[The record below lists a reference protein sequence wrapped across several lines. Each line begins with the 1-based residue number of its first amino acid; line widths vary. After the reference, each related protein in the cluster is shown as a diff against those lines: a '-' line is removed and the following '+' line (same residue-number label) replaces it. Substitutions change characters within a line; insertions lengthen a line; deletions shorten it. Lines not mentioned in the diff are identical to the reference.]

1 MKKIKLKW
9 IMLLVVY
16 VLQASLWTP
25 IYAQDTFLSQ
35 KVIIVDPGHGGFDP
49 GKPGIHGEDEKHINL
64 KIALLL
70 KAYLEDSGATV
81 VMTRTTDDDVDGMDG
96 VKHKS
101 KDMVERKKLCEGGDI
116 VVSIHQNSF
125 TQSSV
130 HGAQTFYNGKSE
142 KGKKLAEMI
151 QNAIKTYTDE
161 TNKRQAKSNTNYY
174 VLKATHIPAVIVEC
188 GFLTNPEEEEKL
200 NSQAYQDKMA
210 YGIYQGIIQYFE
222 QQAKEN
228 EKAQPKMECFLKMIE
243 RFHRFEQAKH
253 Y

>member
-9 IMLLVVY
+9 IMLLVLY
-16 VLQASLWTP
+16 VLQASLCMP
-25 IYAQDTFLSQ
+25 IHAEDRVLSG

-70 KAYLEDSGATV
+70 KNYLESSGATV

-101 KDMVERKKLCEGGDI
+101 KDMVERKKLSEGGDI
-116 VVSIHQNSF
+116 LVSIHQNSF

-130 HGAQTFYNGKSE
+130 HGAQTFYNGKSD
-142 KGKKLAEMI
+142 KGKKLAETI
-151 QNAIKTYTDE
+151 QSTIKTYTDE
-161 TNKRQAKSNTNYY
+161 TNRRQAKSNTNYY
-174 VLKATHIPAVIVEC
+174 VLKATQMPAVIVEC
-188 GFLTNPEEEEKL
+188 GFLTNPEEEQKL
-200 NSQAYQDKMA
+200 NSEAYQDKMA
-210 YGIYQGIIQYFE
+210 YGIYQGVIKYFE
-222 QQAKEN
+222 EQVEEN
-228 EKAQPKMECFLKMIE
+228 QKLQPKTECFLKRIE
-243 RFHRFEQAKH
+243 LFHRFEQVIH